1 MPIQMKGVRELKR
14 ILKNAE
20 PKIRL
25 VVMREVNSIANEV
38 ANESR
43 SLVPFDEGILSGSM
57 TVTANYG
64 PTDMTATIAYGGPA
78 APYALVQ
85 HEGIDPRTG
94 KPYFHPAKAKGGTSP
109 GIPGETRAAKFLEK
123 PVERHQPTV
132 VPRLLKA
139 IKKVT

>member
-1 MPIQMKGVRELKR
+1 MPLQMKGVRELKR

-78 APYALVQ
+78 AP
-85 HEGIDPRTG
+85 
-94 KPYFHPAKAKGGTSP
+94 
-109 GIPGETRAAKFLEK
+109 
-123 PVERHQPTV
+123 
-132 VPRLLKA
+132 
-139 IKKVT
+139 

>member
-1 MPIQMKGVRELKR
+1 MKGVRELKR

-20 PKIRL
+20 PKVRL

-94 KPYFHPAKAKGGTSP
+94 KEYFHPAKAKGGTSS

-123 PVERHQPTV
+123 PVEKYQPTV
-132 VPRLLKA
+132 VPRLLKV